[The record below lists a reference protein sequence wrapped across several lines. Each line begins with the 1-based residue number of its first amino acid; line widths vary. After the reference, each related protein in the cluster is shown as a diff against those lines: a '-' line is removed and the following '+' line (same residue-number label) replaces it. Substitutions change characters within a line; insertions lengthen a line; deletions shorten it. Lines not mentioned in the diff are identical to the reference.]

1 MDGMQKEA
9 KLLVHDEPYL
19 RPISDQ
25 GIGFYNMDVNT
36 AVLTFQVKRNEFPLS
51 LSPVNTNIYAYFIS
65 DNGSTTG
72 KVDVDFVDPL
82 NGIIRIT
89 LDEQFLKASTDTK
102 VRGQI
107 YIKAIGKK
115 DTVVLNE
122 FTFRVKDALINQIDG
137 DIKVSY
143 IREIDDLIDD
153 FKSKMAEAFKTLT
166 DIEDVKN
173 EFSDFANAQLEQLRI
188 QIDDMTNEFNNL
200 SNQTQIE
207 ITDQVNDIENQ
218 VNEALQKLEDGTA
231 TVVTLDELN
240 EKLQGYPTHE
250 TLQSLDQKK
259 LNIADLPKNIQA
271 LDDLDQIIQD
281 KIAEHL
287 ENVVTQKYEFTD
299 ENGYIPR
306 IDNLNMETMSGISKS
321 GWYYIYSPFN
331 SPDDDN
337 QNGYL
342 QVIARSSTYIKVLFM
357 PFNRHVIYSRNKM
370 GSATGWGKWRDI
382 TSQYSIPSKSD
393 EQEDFEELEYVDEE
407 YEDEEITDGTE
418 EITDGTEEITDETD
432 EITDETDEEDPNN
445 G

>member
-1 MDGMQKEA
+1 MDGMYKEA
-9 KLLVHDEPYL
+9 KLLLHDEPYL

-36 AVLTFQVKRNEFPLS
+36 AVLTFQVKRKDFPLS

-72 KVDVDFVDPL
+72 KVDVDFIDPL

-89 LDEQFLKASTDTK
+89 LDEQFLKASTDTN

-166 DIEDVKN
+166 DIEDVKS
-173 EFSDFANAQLEQLRI
+173 EFADFAKAQIEQLQV
-188 QIDDMTNEFNNL
+188 QIEDMTSEFKEV
-200 SNQTQIE
+200 SSQTKIE
-207 ITDQVNDIENQ
+207 ITDQVNSIQNQ
-218 VNEALQKLEDGTA
+218 VNEALQKLEEGTA

-240 EKLQGYPTHE
+240 EKLQGYPTNE
-250 TLQSLDQKK
+250 TLQSLDNKK
-259 LNIADLPKNIQA
+259 LNISDLPKNIQA

-281 KIAEHL
+281 KVAEHI
-287 ENVVTQKYEFTD
+287 EKTVTQKYEFTD

-306 IDNLNMETMSGISKS
+306 IDNLNMKTMSGISKS
-321 GWYYIYSPFN
+321 GWYYIYSPLN
-331 SPDDDN
+331 SPDSDN
-337 QNGYL
+337 QSGYL

-357 PFNRHVIYSRNKM
+357 PYNRHKIYSRNKM
-370 GSATGWGKWRDI
+370 GSTTGWGQWRDI

-393 EQEDFEELEYVDEE
+393 EQEDFDELEYIDEE
-407 YEDEEITDGTE
+407 D
-418 EITDGTEEITDETD
+418 D
-432 EITDETDEEDPNN
+432 EIIEEDPNN
-445 G
+445 V

>member
-1 MDGMQKEA
+1 MDGMYKEA
-9 KLLVHDEPYL
+9 KLLLHDEPYL

-36 AVLTFQVKRNEFPLS
+36 AVLTFQVKRKDFPLS
-51 LSPVNTNIYAYFIS
+51 LSPVNTNVYAYFIS

-72 KVDVDFVDPL
+72 KVDVDFIDPL

-89 LDEQFLKASTDTK
+89 LDEQFLKASTDTN

-166 DIEDVKN
+166 DIEDVKS
-173 EFSDFANAQLEQLRI
+173 EFADFAKAQLEQLQV
-188 QIDDMTNEFNNL
+188 QIEDMTSEFKEV
-200 SNQTQIE
+200 SNQTKIE
-207 ITDQVNDIENQ
+207 ITDQVNSIQNQ
-218 VNEALQKLEDGTA
+218 VNESLQKLEEGTA

-240 EKLQGYPTHE
+240 EKLQGYPTNE
-250 TLQSLDQKK
+250 TLQSLDNKK
-259 LNIADLPKNIQA
+259 LNISDLPKNIQA

-281 KIAEHL
+281 KVAEHI
-287 ENVVTQKYEFTD
+287 EKTVTQKYEFTD

-321 GWYYIYSPFN
+321 GWYYIYSPLN
-331 SPDDDN
+331 SPDSDN
-337 QNGYL
+337 QSGYL

-357 PFNRHVIYSRNKM
+357 PYNRHKIYSRNKM
-370 GSATGWGKWRDI
+370 GSTTGWGQWRDI

-393 EQEDFEELEYVDEE
+393 EQEDFDE
-407 YEDEEITDGTE
+407 D
-418 EITDGTEEITDETD
+418 D
-432 EITDETDEEDPNN
+432 EIIEEDPNN
-445 G
+445 V